1 MTMHSIVLIGPPGSG
16 KSTVGRSLAKRL
28 ERKFVDTDS
37 LIEERTQ
44 KKISEIFVDDGED
57 AFRSLEIK
65 VLKDVL
71 EIPNCVISLGGGAP
85 IKDESQK
92 LIGSSN
98 VFVVFLD
105 ISLAAAAPRVGF
117 NRDRPLLLG
126 NPRAQWQSLNEARRP
141 IYQKLASLS
150 IKVDDM
156 SVEQIVEEVISMY
169 EMASQ

>member
-57 AFRSLEIK
+57 AFRLLELN

-71 EIPNCVISLGGGAP
+71 EISNCVISLGGGAP

-156 SVEQIVEEVISMY
+156 SVDQIVEEVTSIY